1 MTNDDYAIRTENL
14 TKRYGRG
21 VLALDDVSIKIGH
34 GEIVGYLGPNGAG
47 KTTTIKI
54 LTNLLRPT
62 SGHAYI
68 NGIDANKRP
77 KETLCHVGALIEV
90 PGVYDYLT
98 PRDTLTYF
106 GKVHG
111 MAPRDIENR
120 ISEVLRLV
128 KLSEW
133 ENKRIGAFSTG
144 MQRRFGIAKAIFH
157 TPDILILDEPVLGLD
172 PKGMRDVRHMI
183 KDFQKEG
190 MTIFLSSHLLEEV
203 SLTAD
208 SVIFL
213 ESGKVVDKDSV
224 ENVVARVQSTRITV
238 QFLRPLPEADLARVQ
253 AIEAISDLGPKNG
266 GIEFS
271 FDGSP
276 ETSARILA
284 EMMVMG
290 LQVTAFQPERGTL
303 EDFYVSIM
311 NDEGVR

>member
-111 MAPRDIENR
+111 MTSKDIDDR
-120 ISEVLRLV
+120 IEEVLKLV
-128 KLSEW
+128 KLDEW

-172 PKGMRDVRHMI
+172 PKRMRDVRHMI
-183 KDFQKEG
+183 KDFQKDG
-190 MTIFLSSHLLEEV
+190 MTVFLSSHLLEEV

-213 ESGKVVDKDSV
+213 ESGKVVDQDTV
-224 ENVVARVQSTRITV
+224 ENVVARIQSNRISV
-238 QFLRPLPEADLARVQ
+238 QFLGPLSEADLARVQ
-253 AIEAISDLGPKNG
+253 TIEAIADLVPKNG

-276 ETSARILA
+276 DASAEILA
-284 EMMVMG
+284 KMMTMG
-290 LQVTAFQPERGTL
+290 LKVTVFQPERGTL

>member
-47 KTTTIKI
+47 KTTTIKV

-62 SGHAYI
+62 AGHAYI

-111 MAPRDIENR
+111 MTSKDIDDR
-120 ISEVLRLV
+120 IEEVLKLV
-128 KLSEW
+128 KLDEW
-133 ENKRIGAFSTG
+133 ENKRIGSFSTG

-172 PKGMRDVRHMI
+172 PKGLRDVRHRI
-183 KDFQKEG
+183 KDFQKDG

-213 ESGKVVDKDSV
+213 ENGKVVDQDTV
-224 ENVVARVQSTRITV
+224 ENVVARIQSKRISV
-238 QFLRPLPEADLARVQ
+238 QFLGPLSEADLARVQ
-253 AIEAISDLGPKNG
+253 SIEAVSDLAPKNG
-266 GIEFS
+266 GIEFA

-276 ETSARILA
+276 DTSAEILA
-284 EMMVMG
+284 KMISMG
-290 LQVTAFQPERGTL
+290 LKVTAFQPERGTL

>member
-21 VLALDDVSIKIGH
+21 ILALDDVSIKIGH

-68 NGIDANKRP
+68 NGIDANRRP
-77 KETLCHVGALIEV
+77 KETLCHIGALIEV
-90 PGVYDYLT
+90 PGVYDYLS

-111 MAPRDIENR
+111 MKSRDIDDR
-120 ISEVLRLV
+120 ITEVLKLV
-128 KLSEW
+128 KLDDW
-133 ENKRIGAFSTG
+133 ENKRIGSFSTG

-190 MTIFLSSHLLEEV
+190 MTVFLSSHLLEEV

-213 ESGKVVDKDSV
+213 ESGKVVDEDTV
-224 ENVVARVQSTRITV
+224 ENVVARIQSNRISV
-238 QFLRPLPEADLARVQ
+238 QFLSPLSPSDLARVQ
-253 AIEAISDLGPKNG
+253 AIEAITDLTPKNG

-276 ETSARILA
+276 ETSAEILA
-284 EMMVMG
+284 GIMTTG
-290 LQVTAFQPERGTL
+290 LKVTAFQPERGTL

-311 NDEGVR
+311 NGEGVR

>member
-90 PGVYDYLT
+90 PGVYDYLS
-98 PRDTLTYF
+98 PRDTLMYF

-111 MAPRDIENR
+111 MTSRDIDDR
-120 ISEVLRLV
+120 ITEVLQLV
-128 KLSEW
+128 KLNEW
-133 ENKRIGAFSTG
+133 ENKRIGSFSTG

-183 KDFQKEG
+183 TDFKKEG
-190 MTIFLSSHLLEEV
+190 MTVFLSSHLLEEV

-213 ESGKVVDKDSV
+213 ERGKVVDQDTV
-224 ENVVARVQSTRITV
+224 ENVVARIHSNRISV
-238 QFLRPLPEADLARVQ
+238 QFLNPLSEGDLARVQ
-253 AIEAISDLGPKNG
+253 AIEAITDLVPKNG

-276 ETSARILA
+276 ETSAEILA
-284 EMMVMG
+284 GMMTKG
-290 LQVTAFQPERGTL
+290 LKVTAFQPERGTL

>member
-21 VLALDDVSIKIGH
+21 VLALDDVSIKIAH

-47 KTTTIKI
+47 KTTTVKI

-77 KETLCHVGALIEV
+77 KEALCHVGALIEV
-90 PGVYDYLT
+90 PGVYDYLS

-111 MAPRDIENR
+111 MTSKDIDAR
-120 ISEVLRLV
+120 ITEVLKLV
-128 KLSEW
+128 KLQDW
-133 ENKRIGAFSTG
+133 ENKRIGSFSTG

-157 TPDILILDEPVLGLD
+157 TPDILIMDEPVLGLD
-172 PKGMRDVRHMI
+172 PKGMKDVRHMI
-183 KDFQKEG
+183 KDFQKQG
-190 MTIFLSSHLLEEV
+190 MTVFLSSHLLEEV

-213 ESGKVVDKDSV
+213 ESGKVVDQDTV
-224 ENVVARVQSTRITV
+224 ENVVARIQSKRISV
-238 QFLRPLPEADLARVQ
+238 QFLGPISDSDLTRVQ
-253 AIEAISDLGPKNG
+253 AIEAVSDLIPKNG
-266 GIEFS
+266 GIEFT

-276 ETSARILA
+276 EASAEILSK
-284 EMMVMG
+284 MMAMG
-290 LQVTAFQPERGTL
+290 FKVTAFQPERGTL

>member
-111 MAPRDIENR
+111 MTSKDIDDR
-120 ISEVLRLV
+120 IEEVLKLV
-128 KLSEW
+128 KLDEW

-172 PKGMRDVRHMI
+172 PKRMRDVRHMI
-183 KDFQKEG
+183 KDFQKDG
-190 MTIFLSSHLLEEV
+190 MTVFLSSHLLEEV

-213 ESGKVVDKDSV
+213 ESGMVVDQDTV
-224 ENVVARVQSTRITV
+224 ENVVARIQSNRISV
-238 QFLRPLPEADLARVQ
+238 QFLGPLSEADLARVQ
-253 AIEAISDLGPKNG
+253 TIEAIADLVPKNG

-276 ETSARILA
+276 DASAEILA
-284 EMMVMG
+284 KMMTMG
-290 LQVTAFQPERGTL
+290 LKVTVFQPERGTL

>member
-1 MTNDDYAIRTENL
+1 MTNDDYAIRTEQL
-14 TKRYGRG
+14 TKRFGRDM
-21 VLALDDVSIKIGH
+21 LALDNVSIKIGH
-34 GEIVGYLGPNGAG
+34 GQIVGYLGPNGAG

-68 NGIDANKRP
+68 NGIDTNKRP
-77 KETLCHVGALIEV
+77 KETLCHIGALIEV

-111 MAPRDIENR
+111 MAPKDIDAR
-120 ISEVLRLV
+120 IIEVLGLV

-133 ENKRIGAFSTG
+133 ENKRIGTFSTG

-183 KDFQKEG
+183 KSFKKEG

-208 SVIFL
+208 KVIFL
-213 ESGKVVDKDSV
+213 EKGKVVDQDTV
-224 ENVVARVQSTRITV
+224 ENVVARIQAKRISV
-238 QFLRPLPEADLARVQ
+238 QFLTTISDADLARLQ
-253 AIEAISDLGPKNG
+253 AIEAISDLVPKNG

-271 FDGSP
+271 FDGLP
-276 ETSARILA
+276 ETSAQILTK
-284 EMMVMG
+284 MMTMG
-290 LQVTAFQPERGTL
+290 LQITAFQPERGTL

>member
-62 SGHAYI
+62 SGHAFI

-77 KETLCHVGALIEV
+77 KETLCDVGALIEV

-111 MAPRDIENR
+111 MTSRDIDDR
-120 ISEVLRLV
+120 ITEVLHLV
-128 KLSEW
+128 KLDEW
-133 ENKRIGAFSTG
+133 ENKRIGSFSTG

-183 KDFQKEG
+183 KDFKKEG
-190 MTIFLSSHLLEEV
+190 MTVFLSSHLLEEV

-208 SVIFL
+208 NVIFL
-213 ESGKVVDKDSV
+213 ESGKVVDQDTV
-224 ENVVARVQSTRITV
+224 ENVVARIQSNRISV
-238 QFLRPLPEADLARVQ
+238 QFLSPLSPADLARVQ
-253 AIEAISDLGPKNG
+253 AIEAITDLVTKDG

-276 ETSARILA
+276 ETSAEILA
-284 EMMVMG
+284 RMMTTG
-290 LQVTAFQPERGTL
+290 LKVTAFQPERGTL

>member
-1 MTNDDYAIRTENL
+1 MTNDEYASRTENL

-68 NGIDANKRP
+68 NGIDANRRP
-77 KETLCHVGALIEV
+77 KETLCHIGALIEV
-90 PGVYDYLT
+90 PGVYDYLS

-111 MAPRDIENR
+111 MKSRDIDDR
-120 ISEVLRLV
+120 ITEVLKRV
-128 KLSEW
+128 KLADW
-133 ENKRIGAFSTG
+133 ENKRIGSFSTG

-183 KDFQKEG
+183 KDFKKEG
-190 MTIFLSSHLLEEV
+190 MTVFLSSHLLEEV

-213 ESGKVVDKDSV
+213 ERGKVVDQDTV
-224 ENVVARVQSTRITV
+224 ENVVARIQSNRNSV
-238 QFLRPLPEADLARVQ
+238 QFLNPLSEGDLARVQ
-253 AIEAISDLGPKNG
+253 AIEAITDLVPKNG

-276 ETSARILA
+276 ETSAEILA
-284 EMMVMG
+284 GMMTKG
-290 LQVTAFQPERGTL
+290 LKVTAFQPERGTL

-311 NDEGVR
+311 NSEGVR

>member
-47 KTTTIKI
+47 KTTTIKV

-62 SGHAYI
+62 AGHAYI

-111 MAPRDIENR
+111 MTSKDIDDR
-120 ISEVLRLV
+120 IEEVLKLV
-128 KLSEW
+128 KLDEW
-133 ENKRIGAFSTG
+133 ENKRIGSFSTG

-183 KDFQKEG
+183 KDFQKDG

-213 ESGKVVDKDSV
+213 ENGKVVDQDTV
-224 ENVVARVQSTRITV
+224 ENVVARIQSKRISV
-238 QFLRPLPEADLARVQ
+238 QFLGPLSEADLARVQ
-253 AIEAISDLGPKNG
+253 SIEAVSDLAPKNG
-266 GIEFS
+266 GIEFA

-276 ETSARILA
+276 DTSAEILA
-284 EMMVMG
+284 KMISMG
-290 LQVTAFQPERGTL
+290 LKVTAFQPERGTL

>member
-1 MTNDDYAIRTENL
+1 M
-14 TKRYGRG
+14 
-21 VLALDDVSIKIGH
+21 LALDDVSIKIGH

-111 MAPRDIENR
+111 MTSRDINDR
-120 ISEVLRLV
+120 ISEVMKLV
-128 KLSEW
+128 KLEDW
-133 ENKRIGAFSTG
+133 ENKRIGSFSTG

-183 KDFQKEG
+183 KDFQREG

-213 ESGKVVDKDSV
+213 ETGKVVDQDTV
-224 ENVVARVQSTRITV
+224 ENVVARIQSNRISV
-238 QFLRPLPEADLARVQ
+238 QFLSPLSEADLARVQ
-253 AIEAISDLGPKNG
+253 AIGAITDLAPKNG
-266 GIEFS
+266 GIEFT

-276 ETSARILA
+276 DASAEILA
-284 EMMVMG
+284 RMMTMG
-290 LQVTAFQPERGTL
+290 LKVTAFQPERGTL

>member
-1 MTNDDYAIRTENL
+1 MTNDDYAIRTDHL
-14 TKRYGRG
+14 TKRFGRDF
-21 VLALDDVSIKIGH
+21 LALDDVSIKIGH
-34 GEIVGYLGPNGAG
+34 GEVVGYLGPNGAG

-62 SGHAYI
+62 SGRAYI

-90 PGVYDYLT
+90 PGVYDFLT
-98 PRDTLTYF
+98 PRETLTYF

-111 MAPRDIENR
+111 MGPRDIDAR
-120 ISEVLRLV
+120 IDEVLELV

-133 ENKRIGAFSTG
+133 DSKRIGAFSTG

-183 KDFQKEG
+183 KSFQKEG

-213 ESGKVVDKDSV
+213 ENGKVVDQDSV
-224 ENVVARVQSTRITV
+224 ENVVARITTKRISV
-238 QFLRPLPEADLARVQ
+238 QFLRPLAEADLARVQ
-253 AIEAISDLGPKNG
+253 TIEGISEMGPKNG

-276 ETSARILA
+276 ETSAQILA
-284 EMMVMG
+284 KMIAMG
-290 LQVTAFQPERGTL
+290 LQLTAFQPERGTL

-311 NDEGVR
+311 NGQGVR

>member
-21 VLALDDVSIKIGH
+21 VLALDDVSIRIGH

-68 NGIDANKRP
+68 NGIDANRRP
-77 KETLCHVGALIEV
+77 KEALCHVGALIEV

-111 MAPRDIENR
+111 MTSRDIDDR
-120 ISEVLRLV
+120 ITEVLQLV
-128 KLSEW
+128 KLDDW
-133 ENKRIGAFSTG
+133 ENKRIGSFSTG
-144 MQRRFGIAKAIFH
+144 MQRRFGIAKATFH

-172 PKGMRDVRHMI
+172 PKGMRDVRQMI
-183 KDFQKEG
+183 KDFKREG
-190 MTIFLSSHLLEEV
+190 MTVFLSSHLLEEV

-213 ESGKVVDKDSV
+213 ERGKVVDQDTV
-224 ENVVARVQSTRITV
+224 ENVVARIQSNRISV
-238 QFLRPLPEADLARVQ
+238 QFLSPLSPGDLARVQ
-253 AIEAISDLGPKNG
+253 AIEAITDVVPKNG

-276 ETSARILA
+276 DASAEVLA
-284 EMMVMG
+284 RMMTMG
-290 LQVTAFQPERGTL
+290 LRVTAFQPERRTL